1 MVTKIKVTNSVKEI
15 LNDYD
20 ADDLLRTVPYDYRL
34 DLDTVHSYSSKVKS
48 TTPISITLTT
58 QILDWITAMA
68 ENNNIPLSLLFNFLI
83 ETVANCGKIHTK
95 RIKQALDCYYYA
107 AAHDKALFSQ
117 ILSEYA
123 LSDFYKEDIG
133 LSEEGVAYFLATSS
147 KRTRNI
153 K

>member
-1 MVTKIKVTNSVKEI
+1 
-15 LNDYD
+15 
-20 ADDLLRTVPYDYRL
+20 
-34 DLDTVHSYSSKVKS
+34 
-48 TTPISITLTT
+48 
-58 QILDWITAMA
+58 MA

-107 AAHDKALFSQ
+107 ATHDKSLFSQ

>member
-20 ADDLLRTVPYDYRL
+20 ADDLLRTVPYDYKL
-34 DLDTVHSYSSKVKS
+34 DHATVHSYSIKVKP
-48 TTPISITLTT
+48 TTSISITLTT
-58 QILDWITAMA
+58 QILDWLTAMA

-83 ETVANCGKIHTK
+83 ETVADCGKVHTK

-107 AAHDKALFSQ
+107 AAHDKSLFSQ

-133 LSEEGVAYFLATSS
+133 LSEESVAYFLATSS
-147 KRTRNI
+147 KRTRDI

>member
-1 MVTKIKVTNSVKEI
+1 MVAKIKVTNSVKEI

-20 ADDLLRTVPYDYRL
+20 ADELLRTVPYDYKL
-34 DLDTVHSYSSKVKS
+34 DITTVRSYSSNVKS

-58 QILDWITAMA
+58 QILDWLTAMA

-83 ETVANCGKIHTK
+83 ETVADCGKIHSK

-107 AAHDKALFSQ
+107 AAHDKSLFSQ

-123 LSDFYKEDIG
+123 LSSFYKEDIG
-133 LSEEGVAYFLATSS
+133 LSEEHIAYFLATSS
-147 KRTRNI
+147 KRTRDT